1 MNNTPLVVDNTQNSA
16 VDAADINNF
25 ISHLP
30 FYKISDMA
38 EYCDVSNSPHHSV
51 YFHALKPEVNH
62 SFTLKEALD
71 SVFGYGVDNTNRM
84 WEILRLV
91 NRISGGFNQRLE
103 FIKRTWSA
111 SEDGYQYCGTI
122 NYRLGDIAEHVDFRS
137 KFTAEEKVWFDGLG
151 DKFTIYR
158 GCLEDRIDGA
168 SWTTDRAV
176 AESYAADYQG
186 LTKSRA
192 VVVSAR
198 CDADEVLLALND
210 VGEFEIVVNP
220 EYLENVWVDLLPLAV
235 VN

>member
-38 EYCDVSNSPHHSV
+38 EYCNADTSPLQTV
-51 YFHALKPEVNH
+51 YLHPLRPEVNH

-71 SVFGYGVDNTNRM
+71 SVFGYGIDSDNRM
-84 WEILRLV
+84 FEILRLV
-91 NRISGGFNQRLE
+91 NRISGGFSQRLK

-111 SEDGYQYCGTI
+111 AEDLYQDGGTI
-122 NYRLGDIAEHVDFRS
+122 NYRLGDIAEHIDFRS
-137 KFTAEEKVWFDGLG
+137 AFTAEEKVWFDGLG

-158 GCLEDRIDGA
+158 GCLEDRIDGL

-176 AESYAADYQG
+176 AESYAAGYQG
-186 LTKSRA
+186 LTESRA
-192 VVVSAR
+192 VVVSAI

-210 VGEFEIVVNP
+210 IDEFEIVVHP
-220 EYLENVWVDLLPLAV
+220 QFLENVWVDLLPLAV